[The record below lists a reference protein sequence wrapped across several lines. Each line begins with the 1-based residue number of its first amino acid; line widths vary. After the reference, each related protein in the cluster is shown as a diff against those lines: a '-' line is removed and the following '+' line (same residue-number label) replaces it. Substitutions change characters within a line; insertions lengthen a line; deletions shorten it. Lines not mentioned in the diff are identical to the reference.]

1 MDSGMIGKI
10 KKANEYAQELD
21 RMELSS
27 LEVSFRGTNNMHDIS
42 YEDGKW
48 ECDCDFFQTRG
59 YCSHTMALEKVLEGL
74 LSS

>member
-48 ECDCDFFQTRG
+48 ACDCDFFQTRG

-74 LSS
+74 LS